1 MVSFRVCGPL
11 LGPNLLASAAVTEM
25 EDVPPDALS
34 AVDTVS
40 REVAGAP
47 PPSVTAE
54 VLKAHVGAGVLVL
67 LTVQARLTVPV

>member
-1 MVSFRVCGPL
+1 
-11 LGPNLLASAAVTEM
+11 
-25 EDVPPDALS
+25 VPPDALS